1 MAAKSQPNAPKTKS
15 PGSVTSGKAVTQGQW
30 GRAWEVDWFSLVGI
44 VILLLCAPLTVY
56 YFIMA
61 CDQYN
66 CSLTA
71 PVLDVAT
78 GQVHL
83 TDLWAKTPSGT
94 TKAAQLYASWVT
106 FQVSPSSQ

>member
-1 MAAKSQPNAPKTKS
+1 M
-15 PGSVTSGKAVTQGQW
+15 
-30 GRAWEVDWFSLVGI
+30 DWFSLVGI
-44 VILLLCAPLTVY
+44 VFLLLCAPLTVY